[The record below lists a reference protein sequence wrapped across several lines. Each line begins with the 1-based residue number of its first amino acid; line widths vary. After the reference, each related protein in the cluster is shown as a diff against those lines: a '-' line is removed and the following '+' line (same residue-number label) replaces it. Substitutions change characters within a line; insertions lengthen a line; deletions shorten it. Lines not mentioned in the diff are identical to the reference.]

1 MLPIVAIVGR
11 ENVGKSTLFNR
22 LVRRRTAITYR
33 EPGVTV
39 DRNMKEVTL
48 DGASISLVDTG
59 GYQPGES
66 RGIKAKIREQVELS
80 LDGADLILFV
90 VDAKEGVTALDS
102 EFAGF
107 IRKTGKKVVLVV
119 NKVDTRNKKS
129 FALEF
134 HELGFKKVIPVSAAH
149 GSGVSSLIDN
159 IKDNIEIMEP
169 LAEKKIPVFAILGRQ
184 NVGKSTYINALL
196 DEKRVVADEKP
207 GTTVD
212 SIDVTIT
219 CTPELLGRDEQEL
232 DQGCQPPGE
241 LKLVDTPGLRRRS
254 KIGSDVE
261 YYSSVRASLSISR
274 CDVAM
279 LIVDASGSLTRQ
291 DKRII
296 NTIIEQGKGILLV
309 ANKMDLGIA
318 FRQEELEFANFIPI
332 TYISALNQDRI
343 YEPIREAIRIWNAR
357 KKQISKKE
365 MGKLYE
371 TKSKLGISKMTQFD
385 TEPPLFKIKTRRELT
400 PQQKK
405 HLEKKIR
412 LAFGF
417 TGVPI
422 RIRN

>member
-39 DRNMKEVTL
+39 DRNMKEVEL
-48 DGASISLVDTG
+48 DGASVSLVDTG

-66 RGIKAKIREQVELS
+66 RGIKAKIREQVEIS
-80 LDGADLILFV
+80 LVGADLILFV
-90 VDAKEGVTALDS
+90 VDAKDGVTALDS

-107 IRKTGKKVVLVV
+107 IRKTGKQVVLVV
-119 NKVDTRNKKS
+119 NKVDTRDKKS
-129 FALEF
+129 RVLEF
-134 HELGFKKVIPVSAAH
+134 HELGFEQVIPVSAAH
-149 GSGVSSLIDN
+149 GSGVSSLVAS
-159 IKDNIEIMEP
+159 IKERIEITQP
-169 LAEKKIPVFAILGRQ
+169 SLAKEAPVFAILGRP

-196 DEKRVVADEKP
+196 EENRVIADEKP

-219 CTPELLGRDEQEL
+219 CSPQLLGEDKQGLNQNPREL
-232 DQGCQPPGE
+232 R
-241 LKLVDTPGLRRRS
+241 LVDTPGLRRRV
-254 KIGSDVE
+254 KIEGDVE
-261 YYSSVRASLSISR
+261 FYSSVRTSLSISK

-279 LIVDASGSLTRQ
+279 LIVDASALLTRQ

-296 NTIIEQGKGILLV
+296 SSIIEQGKGIVLV
-309 ANKMDLGIA
+309 VNKIDLGIV
-318 FRQEELEFANFIPI
+318 FRQQDLEFADFIPI
-332 TYISALNQDRI
+332 TYISAMNRDRI
-343 YEPIREAIRIWNAR
+343 YEPIAEAVRVWKAR
-357 KKQISKKE
+357 KKQVSKKE

-385 TEPPLFKIKTRRELT
+385 NEPPLFKIKSRQLLN
-400 PQQKK
+400 PSQKR
-405 HLEKKIR
+405 HLEKEIR